1 MDIIEEQKKAGATV
15 LMVTHQME
23 EVERLCDRVVLLKNG
38 EAEAYGT
45 IPDVQD
51 QYGGTMIRLK
61 YAGDIPLSPHYDV
74 TLRENNYAELTV
86 TDQVDEAVIVRE
98 LVDAGVLVRSF
109 VTSRLSLD
117 DIFLRVY
124 GEQNEPAEA

>member
-1 MDIIEEQKKAGATV
+1 M
-15 LMVTHQME
+15 
-23 EVERLCDRVVLLKNG
+23 LKNG

-45 IPDVQD
+45 IPEVQD
-51 QYGGTMIRLK
+51 QYGGTMIRLM
-61 YAGDIPLSPHYDV
+61 YAGAIPDSKHYEV
-74 TLRENNYAELTV
+74 TLRETNYAELTV

-117 DIFLRVY
+117 DIFLKVY
-124 GEQNEPAEA
+124 GDQNESAEG